1 MQAELKDILDFLE
14 KKNYNMI
21 KILDITEKKIEG
33 KSEKEICRI
42 ISINIT
48 KKPKLLNFEEISS
61 LLDYFRRNK
70 KNIDIPLVTELSKI
84 VNGCDYK
91 TLFALNKKDKNDINS
106 LKKKINLLHFFVTFI
121 LIDLSYVSHFLPFL
135 LETINFLNN
144 SDEKKFIL
152 HTLQD
157 NTNLIKKCNE
167 IRRQLEIYSSKFT
180 ELRETRPETIAPQY
194 FGIVDEISGII
205 NKSIDMEQDYDY
217 DYFEE
222 ENLFDRLYA
231 NLYENRDYYEIN
243 NKLVE
248 CKINCQN
255 LEEKED
261 RISRLENQIQ
271 EIYNANE
278 INENNGLNEF
288 RHIIMDKNEDITIAI
303 LLINKKVYL
312 CRFVVEI

>member
-1 MQAELKDILDFLE
+1 MEKEFKVILNFLE

-21 KILDITEKKIEG
+21 EILGITEKKIEG

-42 ISINIT
+42 ISTNII
-48 KKPKLLNFEEISS
+48 KMPKVLNFEEISS

-70 KNIDIPLVTELSKI
+70 NNIDIPLVTELSKI

-91 TLFALNKKDKNDINS
+91 TLFVLNKRDKNDINS

-121 LIDLSYVSHFLPFL
+121 LIDLSYVKSFLPFL

-144 SDEKKFIL
+144 SDEKEFIL
-152 HTLQD
+152 LTLKD
-157 NTNLIKKCNE
+157 NPNLIKKFKE
-167 IRRQLEIYSSKFT
+167 INKQLKIFISKFT

-217 DYFEE
+217 DYSEE
-222 ENLFDRLYA
+222 EKLFDRLYA

-255 LEEKED
+255 LEEKEE
-261 RISRLENQIQ
+261 RISRLEYQIQ

-278 INENNGLNEF
+278 NNKNNGFNEF
-288 RHIIMDKNEDITIAI
+288 RHIIMDNNEDVTIAI

>member
-1 MQAELKDILDFLE
+1 MQAELKEILYFLE

-21 KILDITEKKIEG
+21 EILDITEKKIEG
-33 KSEKEICRI
+33 KSEKEIFRI
-42 ISINIT
+42 ISINII
-48 KKPKLLNFEEISS
+48 KMPKLLNFEEIYS
-61 LLDYFRRNK
+61 LLDYFRKNK
-70 KNIDIPLVTELSKI
+70 NNIDMPLVTELSKI

-91 TLFALNKKDKNDINS
+91 TLFVLNKGDKDNINS

-121 LIDLSYVSHFLPFL
+121 LIDLSYVKSFLPFL

-152 HTLQD
+152 HKLQN

-167 IRRQLEIYSSKFT
+167 IRRQLEIYSIEFT
-180 ELRETRPETIAPQY
+180 ELRETRPGTIDPQY
-194 FGIVDEISGII
+194 FGIVNEISAII
-205 NKSIDMEQDYDY
+205 NKNINIEQDYDY

-222 ENLFDRLYA
+222 EKLFNRLFENL
-231 NLYENRDYYEIN
+231 NNNRDYYEIN
-243 NKLVE
+243 NKLEE

-255 LEEKED
+255 LEEKEKK
-261 RISRLENQIQ
+261 ISRLEYQIQ

-278 INENNGLNEF
+278 NNNNNGFNEF
-288 RHIIMDKNEDITIAI
+288 RHIIMDDNEDITIAI

>member
-1 MQAELKDILDFLE
+1 M
-14 KKNYNMI
+14 
-21 KILDITEKKIEG
+21 
-33 KSEKEICRI
+33 
-42 ISINIT
+42 
-48 KKPKLLNFEEISS
+48 PKVLNFEEISS

-70 KNIDIPLVTELSKI
+70 NNIDIPLVTELSKI

-91 TLFALNKKDKNDINS
+91 TLFVLNKGDKDNINS

-121 LIDLSYVSHFLPFL
+121 LIDLSYVKSFLPFL

-144 SDEKKFIL
+144 SDEKEFIL
-152 HTLQD
+152 LTLKD
-157 NTNLIKKCNE
+157 NPNLIKKFKE
-167 IRRQLEIYSSKFT
+167 INKQLEIFISKFT

-205 NKSIDMEQDYDY
+205 NKSIDMKQDYDY
-217 DYFEE
+217 DYSEE
-222 ENLFDRLYA
+222 EKLFDRLYA

-255 LEEKED
+255 LEEKEEK
-261 RISRLENQIQ
+261 ISRLEYQIQ

-278 INENNGLNEF
+278 NNKNNGFNEF
-288 RHIIMDKNEDITIAI
+288 RHIIMDNNEDVTIAI